1 MEIRLYFQM
10 LRRGWWI
17 VALTTLVA
25 VATALGIS
33 YFATPEYTAM
43 ARFIV
48 SPSGT
53 LTTGSEVTNALDTLN
68 NQSTMATYTEII
80 LSGRIHNDTLAL
92 MGLPADGLKN
102 YTTAASVLSN
112 SNIIELSVTGPDPL
126 MAAKIANTMGDETV
140 SFTSRLNQVFS
151 VQILDRAIPPV
162 IPTSPKP
169 LLSAGLAI
177 VLGLFVGVIFAI
189 LNEQLGLSFEAFR
202 QRLHFDEITG
212 VYNSRYFTQLVEEE
226 LKQSSEGLLSIGII
240 ELSGL
245 RDLVETLP
253 FVSLQR
259 VFQQVITTLRN
270 ELRGNDVVGR
280 WNDISFIVM
289 LPNTRGRAAQGIF
302 ERIYQALLP
311 SIMLDQL
318 DANLDLDPHIGGAEL
333 SSDISL
339 QEFFEKANS
348 ALQRAQRDRENP
360 IYVWEIKNP
369 FWVDE
374 TVDE

>member
-1 MEIRLYFQM
+1 
-10 LRRGWWI
+10 
-17 VALTTLVA
+17 
-25 VATALGIS
+25 
-33 YFATPEYTAM
+33 
-43 ARFIV
+43 
-48 SPSGT
+48 
-53 LTTGSEVTNALDTLN
+53 
-68 NQSTMATYTEII
+68 
-80 LSGRIHNDTLAL
+80 
-92 MGLPADGLKN
+92 
-102 YTTAASVLSN
+102 
-112 SNIIELSVTGPDPL
+112 
-126 MAAKIANTMGDETV
+126 
-140 SFTSRLNQVFS
+140 
-151 VQILDRAIPPV
+151 
-162 IPTSPKP
+162 
-169 LLSAGLAI
+169 LSAGLAI
-177 VLGLFVGVIFAI
+177 VLGLFIGVIFAI

>member
-151 VQILDRAIPPV
+151 VEILDRAIPPV

-177 VLGLFVGVIFAI
+177 VLGLFIGVIFAI

>member
-1 MEIRLYFQM
+1 M

-17 VALTTLVA
+17 FALTTLVA

-140 SFTSRLNQVFS
+140 SYTSRLNQVFS
-151 VQILDRAIPPV
+151 VQILDRAVPPV

-177 VLGLFVGVIFAI
+177 VLGLFIGVILAI
-189 LNEQLGLSFEAFR
+189 LNEQLRLSFEAFR

-212 VYNSRYFTQLVEEE
+212 VYNSKYFTQLVEEE

-240 ELSGL
+240 ELNGL

-253 FVSLQR
+253 SVSLQR

-289 LPNTRGRAAQGIF
+289 LPNTRGRAAKGIF

-318 DANLDLDPHIGGAEL
+318 DANLDLDPHVGGAEL

-339 QEFFEKANS
+339 QEFFGKANS

>member
-151 VQILDRAIPPV
+151 VEILDRAIPPV

-177 VLGLFVGVIFAI
+177 VLGLFIGVIFAI

-240 ELSGL
+240 ELNGL

-369 FWVDE
+369 FWADE

>member
-112 SNIIELSVTGPDPL
+112 SNIIELSVTGPAPL

-151 VQILDRAIPPV
+151 VEILDRAIPPV

-169 LLSAGLAI
+169 LLCAGLAI
-177 VLGLFVGVIFAI
+177 VLGLFIGVIFAI